1 MQQDMGIRE
10 CTDDAGNAPGDIAA
24 LREKYEALLA
34 EKDARINTLANENS
48 DLMYRCRA
56 NEQKI
61 TRLAYWAQRLPQLEN
76 ELKLRN
82 SDIVGK
88 DAELQQLRELVSMVK
103 EWLESSN
110 ADPATKSFKALQ
122 ILHDPAI
129 MGFPG
134 KMSALSKLI
143 SAKLGKR
150 EFCPEYQVY
159 DKIISDIDGKL
170 FNISHINID
179 DEPEKLTP
187 PDESVLISIVLPVY
201 NQADLVHESIDS
213 ILAQTYRNWELI
225 IINDGSTDDLAGA
238 VKPYLADKRIHY
250 LEQKNQRLPKALSNG
265 FSFVSGDLLTW
276 TSADNNMRPQMLE
289 RLSAFMRQHVDV
301 ALVYAD
307 YMAIDDKGDPLTA
320 EWFRPQNKRH
330 PNSPELHLPQSAELL
345 NIIQDN
351 FLGAS
356 FMYRRSTLKLI
367 GDYDPQLGVEDYDY
381 WMRINSM
388 MRVSHLGTDEVLYD
402 YRVHDNSLN
411 AKAAEFKI
419 AEKVAKLMEYEK
431 ERYAFYYKP
440 FEVYGSFKQSDLYYG
455 DFPYNFHE
463 GKYEGTDIPDARA
476 KRILLVKGSELADY
490 TPQELER
497 YNFIGAYFNAGEAND
512 VGKNSYVIRRFDI
525 QCFGNWFSPEM
536 QRLELLS
543 RNCFVC
549 APPETAFFSFM
560 AANNRMFF
568 NMTRT
573 VEERT
578 RVMPLAPCT
587 DPGKLIILLETI
599 GNGGMEQ
606 VAYDMVKAFIAS
618 GRDAVLVSVNG
629 KQDDVKVP
637 EGVPM
642 ITLDGDDKE
651 AQFRKLLSDSKCDA
665 VFSHYCTWGAKETF
679 EANVP
684 FFQVVHNT
692 YVWYGADDIAKYTYA
707 DQFTSGYIAVS
718 ARVAWY
724 AIERMGLPADKM
736 MIIENGVDFSRFDYT
751 QEGREKIRK
760 EFGFTDDNFVILN
773 PASCYGTK
781 GQMNLVL
788 AFAQAYKKNPA
799 LRLVLAGKI
808 LEPEYYNNIRK
819 VISELQLEDV
829 IFTGCFFENMAEVYS
844 ACDAVAL
851 PSFWEGCS
859 LAVAESV
866 HMRKPILATRVG
878 DIERQTNCRN
888 CVLFDLP
895 FRYFTEFTGENC
907 GAVVYSINK
916 DFIDTIEQGI
926 LKLVAKDYPPFDESL
941 FFEQSSE
948 EAYGRYLK
956 LLNYYKDNFPI
967 VSFRHNI

>member
-1 MQQDMGIRE
+1 MEYFMQSDKGI
-10 CTDDAGNAPGDIAA
+10 CGSNCASDDINALKA
-24 LREKYEALLA
+24 EYEALLA
-34 EKDARINTLANENS
+34 QKEAQIS
-48 DLMYRCRA
+48 DLSTANTDLLHRCRA

-61 TRLAYWAQRLPQLEN
+61 TRLANWAQRLPQLEN
-76 ELKLRN
+76 ELKLKNRTI
-82 SDIVGK
+82 SEEQ
-88 DAELQQLRELVSMVK
+88 AELEQLRELVSNVR
-103 EWLESSN
+103 EWLKNSN
-110 ADPATKSFKALQ
+110 EDPATRSFKALK
-122 ILHDPAI
+122 ILHDPSI
-129 MGFPG
+129 IGLPG
-134 KMSALSKLI
+134 KMSAVSKLLA
-143 SAKLGKR
+143 SRLCRKPFAPDYR
-150 EFCPEYQVY
+150 VY
-159 DKIISDIDGKL
+159 DEVLSEIDGKL
-170 FNISHINID
+170 FNISNINAD

-213 ILAQTYRNWELI
+213 VLAQTYKNWELI

-289 RLSAFMRQHVDV
+289 RLSAFMRKHVDV

-307 YMAIDDKGDPLTA
+307 YMAIDDRGEPLTA

-330 PNSPELHLPQSAELL
+330 PNSPDLHLPQSAELL

-381 WMRINSM
+381 WMRINNM
-388 MRVSHLGTDEVLYD
+388 MRVSHLGTDEILYD

-440 FEVYGSFKQSDLYYG
+440 FEIYGSFKQSDLYYG

-463 GKYEGTDIPDARA
+463 GKYEGTDIPHPAA

-497 YNFIGAYFNAGEAND
+497 YNFIGAYFAAGEAND
-512 VGKNSYVIRRFDI
+512 VGKNAYVIRRFNI
-525 QCFGNWFSPEM
+525 QCYGNWFSPEM

-543 RNCFVC
+543 RTCFVC

-578 RVMPLAPCT
+578 RVMPLAPCD
-587 DPGKLIILLETI
+587 DPGRIVVLLETL

-606 VAYDMVKAFIAS
+606 VAYDMVKAFRDA

-629 KQDDVKVP
+629 KQDDVKIP
-637 EGVPM
+637 AGVPM
-642 ITLDGDDKE
+642 MALEEADKE
-651 AQFRKLLSDSKCDA
+651 TQFRNILTEKKCDA
-665 VFSHYCTWGAKETF
+665 VFAHYCTWGAQASF
-679 EANVP
+679 ESNVP

-692 YVWYGADDIAKYTYA
+692 YVWFGNEDIAKYTAIDCYTA
-707 DQFTSGYIAVS
+707 GYIAVS

-736 MIIENGVDFSRFDYT
+736 MIIENGVDFKRFEYSE
-751 QEGREKIRK
+751 EGRKKIRQ
-760 EFGFTDDNFVILN
+760 EFGFGDDDFVLLN

-781 GQMNLVL
+781 GQMNMVL
-788 AFAQAYKKNPA
+788 AFAQAYKKNPN

-808 LEPEYYNNIRK
+808 LEEEYYKNILK
-819 VISELQLEDV
+819 VISELQLEEV
-829 IFTGCFFENMAEVYS
+829 IKTGCYFEDMAAVYS

-859 LAVAESV
+859 LAVAESI

-895 FRYFTEFTGENC
+895 FKYFTEFTGENC
-907 GAVVYSINK
+907 GSIVYSINK

-926 LKLVAKDYPPFDESL
+926 LKLVAKDYPAFDESL
-941 FFEQSSE
+941 VSEQSSA

-956 LLNYYKDNFPI
+956 LLNYYQNNFPI